1 MLKDIKYVIE
11 IICLENWKLFFAEF
25 LTEANFFLHSN
36 LGFLWQYKCSYT
48 NFEY

>member
-36 LGFLWQYKCSYT
+36 LGFLRQYKCSYT